1 VTKLRYALLGGLVA
15 ASIAVIVLVFA
26 GRGDELSS
34 TPSLPTG
41 KAISADASVIPQSH
55 LFGELI
61 HVEVDAVVDR
71 RRLDPNR
78 LRLRT
83 HWTPYQA
90 VGPLQRTRSD
100 VGELS
105 KLRWDADLQCVV
117 VECAPAAGSAV
128 RRRLNTST
136 IVYAGTLVGGGR
148 FDAVKISWPEVNL
161 FSRLDPIDLERRA
174 SVVSRRGTNVQ
185 LRALRPPWRVTTA
198 PLGATA
204 FRISPTTL
212 FWTALLLSLL
222 AVAGAGMLMRP
233 WLPHFAAFRRQPP
246 RTPLEHALDA
256 VDQARGGMSTEER
269 KALELLAVE
278 LRRTG
283 RGELAWAATEL
294 AWSTAAPPAEQTGA
308 LTAAVRRELAGRT
321 NGHRG

>member
-1 VTKLRYALLGGLVA
+1 MTKLRYALLGGLVA
-15 ASIAVIVLVFA
+15 VSIAVIVLVFA
-26 GRGDELSS
+26 GRGHELSS
-34 TPSLPTG
+34 TPSLPRG
-41 KAISADASVIPQSH
+41 KAISADALVVPQSH

-61 HVEVDAVVDR
+61 HVRIDAVVDR
-71 RRLDPNR
+71 RKLDPNR
-78 LRLRT
+78 LRVRT

-90 VGPLQRTRSD
+90 IGPLQRTRTD
-100 VGELS
+100 VGEFS

-128 RRRLNTST
+128 RRTLNSST
-136 IVYAGTLVGGGR
+136 IVYSGTPSGGGQ
-148 FDAVKISWPEVNL
+148 FEPVKIAWPEVNL
-161 FSRLDPIDLERRA
+161 FSRLDPLDLERRA

-185 LRALRPPWRVTTA
+185 LRALLPPWRVTTA

-212 FWTALLLSLL
+212 FWTALLLALL
-222 AVAGAGMLMRP
+222 AVAGAGVLLRP
-233 WLPHFAAFRRQPP
+233 WLPHFAAFRRKPP

-256 VDQARGGMSTEER
+256 VDQARGGVSTHER

-283 RGELAWAATEL
+283 HGEFAWTATEL
-294 AWSTAAPPAEQTGA
+294 AWSTSTPPPDETGA

-321 NGHRG
+321 NGHHG